1 MPEDQI
7 IEGMKR
13 MGDVLHC
20 ELNKETIP
28 FEWERGHII
37 KKFYFI

>member
-13 MGDVLHC
+13 MGDVFHC

-28 FEWERGHII
+28 FEC
-37 KKFYFI
+37 